1 MGNRCVININKQL
14 GNKGGK
20 KHFFPCWGRG
30 LPPIASVD
38 RRRDCSSLS
47 PSLPLSLSPSL
58 PLSLSPSLPL
68 SLSLSLTEPLET
80 SIEDDKQEKPL
91 EEEIPEIKVEP
102 AEGEEEMAP
111 KKKRTSFAVSPSRS
125 RTKAKPLN
133 EIPDQGIQMKG
144 YVHRKKGTFGGWE
157 RTYCVVT
164 FTAMYFTTGEDVR
177 EYHHMCMFDGVGSVK
192 REKKGHDKQSESLFV
207 KSGKNKET
215 LSLAA
220 GELQT
225 WFSSLE
231 EVLGVAQVNL
241 ELGSEDE
248 DDGTPAPP
256 APAAAAVPIIEDG
269 ERGSCVVHLCVFL
282 WNSLAAWM
290 CALALYVHTLHN
302 TKIYSRNS

>member
-1 MGNRCVININKQL
+1 M
-14 GNKGGK
+14 
-20 KHFFPCWGRG
+20 
-30 LPPIASVD
+30 
-38 RRRDCSSLS
+38 
-47 PSLPLSLSPSL
+47 
-58 PLSLSPSLPL
+58 
-68 SLSLSLTEPLET
+68 ET
-80 SIEDDKQEKPL
+80 SIEDDKQEKPP

-231 EVLGVAQVNL
+231 EVLGVSQVNL

-248 DDGTPAPP
+248 DDGTPAPPP

-269 ERGSCVVHLCVFL
+269 ERGSCVVQLCFFGTHWL
-282 WNSLAAWM
+282 LWM
-290 CALALYVHTLHN
+290 CAFSLLSMYILYTTPRCAARTDSVEKPRKPLHCN
-302 TKIYSRNS
+302 SADHCGVWAGAWLMYRGVFVLLCPTSHITARNGLPSILIHVYWPLCTHGVCFWCEIETSCQ